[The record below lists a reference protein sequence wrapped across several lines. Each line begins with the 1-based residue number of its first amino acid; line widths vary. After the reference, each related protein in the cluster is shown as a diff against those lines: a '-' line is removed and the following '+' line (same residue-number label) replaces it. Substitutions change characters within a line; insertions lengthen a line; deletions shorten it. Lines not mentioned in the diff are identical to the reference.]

1 MGVPADCEEDDLP
14 LASRGSVKV
23 FGLISVGVKPPH
35 GSTCGAGW
43 EPEKKRKKKRNFYHE
58 IRNDNDKRELHA
70 RHEEVEERRERGLK
84 CGPDRFLECGGETT
98 GHIHMKLHMF

>member
-1 MGVPADCEEDDLP
+1 MQVPEDREEDDLP

-43 EPEKKRKKKRNFYHE
+43 EKE
-58 IRNDNDKRELHA
+58 IRNDKRELRA
-70 RHEEVEERRERGLK
+70 RHEEERGLK
-84 CGPDRFLECGGETT
+84 CGVVA
-98 GHIHMKLHMF
+98 IAS